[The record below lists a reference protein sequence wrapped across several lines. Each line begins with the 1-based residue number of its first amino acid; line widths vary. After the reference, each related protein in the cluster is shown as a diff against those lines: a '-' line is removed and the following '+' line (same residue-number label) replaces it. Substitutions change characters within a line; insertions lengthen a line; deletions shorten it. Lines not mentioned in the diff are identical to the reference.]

1 MMRPVA
7 LPPYRTFE
15 PGLTAAERL
24 FDTPPFAAV
33 LAVLPDTREA
43 AVRLNALLDG
53 TGARPRLV
61 GTPGGWTLIHVGT
74 CTQVDEEA
82 QAAVALAELIALAG
96 WRRLKRCATC
106 GRAFVDRTNGCSRRW
121 CDDHRRGG

>member
-1 MMRPVA
+1 MTRPVA

-43 AVRLNALLDG
+43 
-53 TGARPRLV
+53 
-61 GTPGGWTLIHVGT
+61 
-74 CTQVDEEA
+74 A